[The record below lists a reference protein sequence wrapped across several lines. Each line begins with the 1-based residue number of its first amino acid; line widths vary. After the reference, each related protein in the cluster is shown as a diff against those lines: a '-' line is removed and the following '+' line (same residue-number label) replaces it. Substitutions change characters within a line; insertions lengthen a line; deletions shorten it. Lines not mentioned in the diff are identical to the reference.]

1 MALRICI
8 AFAIPLSVLIY
19 KYMPVLSGKE
29 GNLLIFLCVI
39 AFVFCILSLYLLTS
53 LVLYAFVLIGRFLSC
68 MIDSFSS
75 TTTKSFKRISSFTD
89 FQKVSFSASIVSV
102 VLLGISL
109 WAIEEHETLGNGYYV
124 FLRIVM
130 FGAMVCLCFEKLSI
144 WWKVILILNAI
155 LFNPVIQI
163 HLDDIDAWMCFDVIA
178 ILLIFISWIVLF
190 RKAKVEEKNIEI
202 KREETKKE
210 PPRDIWVN
218 KGKYRFNLSL
228 EDNEN
233 TKDTR

>member
-1 MALRICI
+1 
-8 AFAIPLSVLIY
+8 
-19 KYMPVLSGKE
+19 
-29 GNLLIFLCVI
+29 
-39 AFVFCILSLYLLTS
+39 
-53 LVLYAFVLIGRFLSC
+53 
-68 MIDSFSS
+68 
-75 TTTKSFKRISSFTD
+75 
-89 FQKVSFSASIVSV
+89 
-102 VLLGISL
+102 
-109 WAIEEHETLGNGYYV
+109 
-124 FLRIVM
+124 M